1 MVFALVASKT
11 YESREWK
18 DGTTVSFDIDQ
29 VGKDTAL
36 EAAMLRLSQEEDDH
50 I

>member
-11 YESREWK
+11 YESSEWK

-29 VGKDTAL
+29 GGKDTAL
-36 EAAMLRLSQEEDDH
+36 EAAMLRLSQEEGDH